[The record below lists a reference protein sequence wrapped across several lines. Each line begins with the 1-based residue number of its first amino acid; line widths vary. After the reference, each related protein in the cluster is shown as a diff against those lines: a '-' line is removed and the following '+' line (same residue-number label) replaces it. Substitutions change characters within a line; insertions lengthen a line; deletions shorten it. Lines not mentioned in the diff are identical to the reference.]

1 MPHYD
6 KVVTPLGTEYSALL
20 LLLSVIESTCDLLE
34 EFRIHSH
41 WYTIVGQALNG
52 FFFILNTATVAR
64 MSYFHHM

>member
-6 KVVTPLGTEYSALL
+6 RVVTPLGTEYSALL

-41 WYTIVGQALNG
+41 WYTMVGQALNG
-52 FFFILNTATVAR
+52 FFILNTAPVAR